1 DDATTAITTPAE
13 TLPNIRRA
21 LEEGYRKLGFE
32 VLPAGSN
39 ADIALEVRLTEFGY
53 RRASGGVVRELRTG
67 ATLEATSMMPT
78 KTVTAVYHDGQ
89 GKDTVL
95 RPSLKANAD
104 ILNAHLGAAL
114 SKLVADARLTTP

>member
-1 DDATTAITTPAE
+1 
-13 TLPNIRRA
+13 
-21 LEEGYRKLGFE
+21 
-32 VLPAGSN
+32 
-39 ADIALEVRLTEFGY
+39 
-53 RRASGGVVRELRTG
+53 VRELRTG